1 MPVPDPSLT
10 DLVAAFAHPGADL
23 ALLLCDRHP
32 ADRPALRVV
41 DAELRTTTVTYG
53 ELADRSRRLAGAM
66 RRLGVGEGDRVAT
79 LMAKSAEHVVTLLA
93 TWRLGAVHVPLFTA
107 FQSEAITARTAHAAL
122 VVADAGQLP
131 KLLPPVRGGAPAPPI
146 VVNGAPGGAD
156 GAEPAPPGTHGFRD
170 LEAGPPLTPAT
181 RAVGGDAPFVDLYT
195 SGTTGQPKAVT
206 VPVRATA
213 AFAAY
218 QRHGLDH
225 RPDDVFWNLADP
237 AWGYGL
243 YQAVIGPLAL
253 GLTTT
258 LLRARFDPEL
268 TVRAL
273 TSLGVTNFAAAPT
286 AYRALRN
293 ALGDS
298 PVRTSLRA
306 CSSAGEPLPPDLAPW
321 ARRVLGADLYDHYGQ
336 SELGMAAG
344 QAWDVASAAGAAPSE
359 VRAFPGWTLAVL
371 DAETG
376 RETVGGTGLLAVDV
390 ARSPLMWFTGYAGG
404 GGPAPKAGGSFL
416 QEGRWFVTGDLAVL
430 DDAGRLHV
438 RGRQDDLIVMAGY
451 RIGPTEIESILIEHP
466 AVSEAGV
473 TAAPDSLRGEVVA
486 AYVVPAPSAATGPAL
501 VAELQALV
509 KTRLSAHAYPRR
521 VHFVTA
527 LPKTDSGKIRRAA
540 LHG

>member
-1 MPVPDPSLT
+1 MREGC
-10 DLVAAFAHPGADL
+10 GA
-23 ALLLCDRHP
+23 R
-32 ADRPALRVV
+32 
-41 DAELRTTTVTYG
+41 
-53 ELADRSRRLAGAM
+53 
-66 RRLGVGEGDRVAT
+66 
-79 LMAKSAEHVVTLLA
+79 
-93 TWRLGAVHVPLFTA
+93 
-107 FQSEAITARTAHAAL
+107 
-122 VVADAGQLP
+122 
-131 KLLPPVRGGAPAPPI
+131 
-146 VVNGAPGGAD
+146 
-156 GAEPAPPGTHGFRD
+156 
-170 LEAGPPLTPAT
+170 PPL
-181 RAVGGDAPFVDLYT
+181 RLHGGGRDAP
-195 SGTTGQPKAVT
+195 
-206 VPVRATA
+206 
-213 AFAAY
+213 
-218 QRHGLDH
+218 
-225 RPDDVFWNLADP
+225 DP

-273 TSLGVTNFAAAPT
+273 TGLGVTNFAAAPT

-344 QAWDVASAAGAAPSE
+344 QAWDVASAAGAAAGAAPSE

-416 QEGRWFVTGDLAVL
+416 EEGRWFVTGDLAVL

-473 TAAPDSLRGEVVA
+473 TAAPDSLRGEVVE

-527 LPKTDSGKIRRAA
+527 LPRTDSGKIRRAA
-540 LHG
+540 LRG